1 MAAPNPLYDRLRFD
15 DKEAYD
21 FILEAQGQE
30 AADAYLTKVLTEYE
44 EQKAAQQFEAEKKAR
59 IEAEKKGQT
68 IPFVPRTPAADEY
81 KIQRQQ
87 LEALGMPVPDFMMVP
102 EGAGLTGPEAQQAS
116 ETAGGFD
123 VQQDFQR
130 QLPGI
135 DPQGPRQ
142 IPMDEVITLR
152 REQIPTPYD
161 IRAQA
166 DKVIS
171 SINIQQNYLGL
182 PTYQEVED
190 KIYEALKADY
200 EATTGKRIRIGD
212 MFEHE
217 VAILE
222 YDLRQIAAEKARQFE
237 TSDKFATSSVEG
249 EFGYDRPRQAG
260 DPFNMQPSV
269 SKETAG
275 RLQVEPDLAGTE
287 SWMVDLNPWM
297 EGETDLGSLALLWES
312 LMPQTIVS
320 PQQAEQQK
328 RQKEQIQQ
336 NFLDEMA
343 KSAKQ
348 RKPDAFE
355 RAERLGG
362 KSYEMALQD
371 EITQSFSDLYFRQ
384 YDRLYTKYKQ
394 EGLPEEEAQAKAKKE
409 ARDIVGAN
417 VPFIPDTDEYGFTK
431 KMMEEKYRPESD
443 KTMGEQAME
452 MGGDVLTYLATN
464 EDEKTGEITESV
476 GMALIRDLNMPFR
489 LVLNPLE
496 EIMEAGA
503 GGTSG
508 QNVGDS
514 FYDLKTYDFTEETSG
529 FFPTMDAYLR
539 EVAVETARGYGLGN
553 AMANYNQT
561 ESGSDGYMIMGTVA
575 EIIMPWGTIAKGSQ
589 KLATTAIPLNKAA
602 RAMDLGADASR
613 LTRIGEGTGNPSI
626 AMALRDIGPTE
637 SFGYLSSTYSV
648 NNKIALEGAR
658 QMEALD
664 AARQYSLLM
673 SRGQVDEAQQ
683 IVSKM
688 GKDKLQEKIF
698 ADLISGTT
706 DDATR
711 FTQLDGVIDD
721 IGKQQS
727 IYGDMAREI
736 RKEGRVDLGVDNIP
750 QELGRAKGGATAEQ
764 LTERA
769 AERLAKYN
777 IEDYV
782 AFTDRMA
789 VNSEVLGK
797 HYDSVVDF
805 VDTLNKRPVR
815 ELTPEN
821 LNLPPQL
828 LRRDAEMAR
837 IMDKLRVADD
847 PGSRL
852 TEALTPQEQIYFTNR
867 MMEDFMR
874 GKLGKEGAGAFMQ
887 TSPTTKRAMMPEEL
901 RSEKGARPLAAQLIG
916 QGDTVERLTRG
927 QSMTRGAIN
936 LTTAASRYADEVLT
950 AGYAGNTATE
960 IGKKMKVVAPVGVK
974 TEMTQV
980 NRAVDRATESVLRL
994 ERSLPEAMSTYGR
1007 YSTSAEDAIYSMFVV
1022 SGKQDPTVII
1032 GMNKSGAKTLVQDA
1046 ARTQLSQ
1053 EQVLN
1058 VMRGTFPTLQKAD
1071 EAYIITQ
1078 IPTEG
1083 IGTIDQMAVFAT
1095 KMAEEMPRLK
1105 TGMVGRPVLGKT
1117 IPDVGKVMIAISGNN
1132 AARQR
1137 VSAVARAELGPLSVP
1152 VAYRTEAGERWLYG
1166 EALRYLELGYI
1177 ENTPNI
1183 ARLTDDTLEAGTLQA
1198 RARDAGM
1205 SDVRIVGS
1213 IEFGE
1218 AATEEQ
1224 MRAIRQRALVLSEVE
1239 DDIIDLAN
1247 QLRARG
1253 LELNLTPEQV
1263 SNQMRYQVE
1272 TIIDGGGQAITGVGS
1287 TQELAKLKQL
1297 YAEPETFRTIS
1308 SNVEEL
1314 SKNNPGLLNW
1324 TRKTLGLTAGDVR
1337 RSFVSGQLAGKYL
1350 YGNPSYI
1357 AENAATQMLLSTI
1370 TAPGSNRLLFK
1381 GYMTP
1386 GAIDAAS
1393 LNPPQKIRAVARTE
1407 RANEIMP
1414 GTRYTYAQIADALQ
1428 TRNLGATQQT
1438 INMGDVFLE
1447 DMVQTAARAETTT
1460 NLGNFPY
1467 FSKAATEV
1475 VEMFKYSAKNPLLK
1489 TSSSSPA
1496 QRFSIYTDY
1505 VFREQMFVGALADG
1519 KTIDEAAQL
1528 ARTAFLDYGNL
1539 PQWSK
1544 EGWFRGALYFSFAY
1558 RTAAETAKAIANPKA
1573 SANLARLARGH
1584 VAMTQY
1590 TGTYFFTGDQAL
1602 QSVFITANDADK
1614 DGFDSVNLYYRDPW
1628 MSNLMLGAQTFTY
1641 LTQAAQGDPEAS
1653 MSRGIDG
1660 ILDYLYMPALEVIQD
1675 LDPDYK
1681 KGVPPKTM
1689 YRILMAQQ
1697 MAGNIPDIFQA
1708 APGAI
1713 GANVPQDAMYYIDRY
1728 DLEVRPPSKMVPGQ
1742 PTFMGYQYRFTTKE
1756 GYNAFYLDSLF
1767 LATTGAKRMAD
1778 DATSMMIQ
1786 AGIIPAGAEFGY
1798 LENGTP
1804 VLYMLGRE
1812 RPMRLPKEWEI
1823 YDRQMRSQ
1831 QYRLRQLN
1839 KTFGEPKDT
1848 KAGDRK

>member
-1 MAAPNPLYDRLRFD
+1 
-15 DKEAYD
+15 
-21 FILEAQGQE
+21 
-30 AADAYLTKVLTEYE
+30 
-44 EQKAAQQFEAEKKAR
+44 
-59 IEAEKKGQT
+59 
-68 IPFVPRTPAADEY
+68 
-81 KIQRQQ
+81 
-87 LEALGMPVPDFMMVP
+87 
-102 EGAGLTGPEAQQAS
+102 
-116 ETAGGFD
+116 
-123 VQQDFQR
+123 
-130 QLPGI
+130 
-135 DPQGPRQ
+135 
-142 IPMDEVITLR
+142 
-152 REQIPTPYD
+152 
-161 IRAQA
+161 
-166 DKVIS
+166 
-171 SINIQQNYLGL
+171 
-182 PTYQEVED
+182 
-190 KIYEALKADY
+190 
-200 EATTGKRIRIGD
+200 
-212 MFEHE
+212 
-217 VAILE
+217 
-222 YDLRQIAAEKARQFE
+222 
-237 TSDKFATSSVEG
+237 
-249 EFGYDRPRQAG
+249 
-260 DPFNMQPSV
+260 
-269 SKETAG
+269 
-275 RLQVEPDLAGTE
+275 
-287 SWMVDLNPWM
+287 
-297 EGETDLGSLALLWES
+297 
-312 LMPQTIVS
+312 MPQTIVS
-320 PQQAEQQK
+320 PQQAEQAK

-343 KSAKQ
+343 VAAKKRDDKS
-348 RKPDAFE
+348 FE

-362 KSYEMALQD
+362 ASYTMAVQD

-384 YDRLYTKYKQ
+384 YDRLYNQYIR
-394 EGLPEEEAQAKAKKE
+394 EGIPEEEAQAKAKKE

-417 VPFIPDTDEYGFTK
+417 VPFIPDTDEYAFVKQQMTD
-431 KMMEEKYRPESD
+431 KYRPESD

-464 EDEKTGEITESV
+464 EDEQTGEITESV
-476 GMALIRDLNMPFR
+476 GMTLIRDLNLPFR

-508 QNVGDS
+508 QNVGEE

-553 AMANYNQT
+553 AMANYNKT
-561 ESGSDGYMIMGTVA
+561 ESGSDGYFIMGTAA
-575 EIIMPWGTIAKGSQ
+575 EIIMPWATIAKGTQ
-589 KLATTAIPLNKAA
+589 KLATTAIPLNKMA
-602 RAMDLGADASR
+602 RAADLGADASK
-613 LTRIGEGTGNPSI
+613 LTRIGESTNNTSI
-626 AMALRDIGPTE
+626 ARALRDIGPTE

-648 NNKIALEGAR
+648 NNKIALEAAR

-664 AARQYSLLM
+664 AARQYSMLM
-673 SRGQVDEAQQ
+673 SKGQIDEAQQ

-688 GKDKLQEKIF
+688 GKDPIQQKIF
-698 ADLISGTT
+698 TDLIMPDGGN
-706 DDATR
+706 AALHGKR
-711 FTQLDGVIDD
+711 FQVIDGIVDD
-721 IGKQQS
+721 IGKQES

-736 RKEGRVDLGVDNIP
+736 RREGRVDLGIDNVP
-750 QELGRAKGGATAEQ
+750 QELGRAGGGASTAQ

-797 HYDSVVDF
+797 HYDDVVDM
-805 VDTLNKRPVR
+805 VEELYKKPVSD
-815 ELTPEN
+815 LTPEK
-821 LNLPPQL
+821 LNLSPQL

-837 IMDKLRVADD
+837 ITDKLRVADNQS
-847 PGSRL
+847 GRL

-867 MMEDFMR
+867 IMEDFMR
-874 GKLGKEGAGAFMQ
+874 GKLGQEGAGAFMQ

-901 RSEKGARPLAAQLIG
+901 RSEKGTRPFAAQVIG
-916 QGDTVERLTRG
+916 QGDRVERLTRG

-936 LTTAASRYADEVLT
+936 LTTAASRYADEVIT
-950 AGYAGNTATE
+950 AGYAGNTARE
-960 IGKKMKVVAPVGVK
+960 VGKKMKVVAPVGVK

-980 NRAVDRATESVLRL
+980 NRAVERATESVLRL
-994 ERSLPEAMSTYGR
+994 ERSLPEAMSIYGR
-1007 YSTSAEDAIYSMFVV
+1007 YSVSKPAQAAVVAADGTITTPAIPAVQRADDAIYSMFVV
-1022 SGKQDPTVII
+1022 SGKQDPTAII
-1032 GMNKSGAKTLVQDA
+1032 GMNKTRGTQLVQDA
-1046 ARTQLSQ
+1046 RNTKLS
-1053 EQVLN
+1053 EAEVLS
-1058 VMRGTFPTLQKAD
+1058 VLRGTFPTLTKAD

-1078 IPTEG
+1078 LPSEG
-1083 IGTIDQMAVFAT
+1083 IGSVSQMAVFAT

-1137 VSAVARAELGPLSVP
+1137 VSVVARAELGPLSVP
-1152 VAYRTEAGERWLYG
+1152 VAYRTPAGEKWLYG

-1177 ENTPNI
+1177 ENTPNL

-1198 RARDAGM
+1198 RAKAAGM
-1205 SDVRIVGS
+1205 EDVRIVAS
-1213 IEFGE
+1213 LEFTE

-1224 MRAIRQRALVLSEVE
+1224 IRALRSRALVLSEVE

-1272 TIIDGGGQAITGVGS
+1272 TIIDGGGQSITGVGS
-1287 TQELAKLKQL
+1287 TKELAKLKQL

-1324 TRKTLGLTAGDVR
+1324 TRKTLGLTADDVR

-1357 AENAATQMLLSTI
+1357 TENAATQMLLSSI
-1370 TAPGSNRLLFK
+1370 TAPGSNRLMFK

-1386 GAIDAAS
+1386 GAIDAIS
-1393 LNPPQKIRAVARTE
+1393 LNPPQKIRAVARGDK
-1407 RANEIMP
+1407 ANEIMP

-1447 DMVQTAARAETTT
+1447 DMVETANRGARQAK
-1460 NLGNFPY
+1460 LGDVPY
-1467 FSKAATEV
+1467 FSKAVSETY
-1475 VEMFKYSAKNPLLK
+1475 EMFRYSAKNPLIK

-1558 RTAAETAKAIANPKA
+1558 RTAAETAKAMANPKA
-1573 SANLARLARGH
+1573 QANLARLARGH
-1584 VAMTQY
+1584 VAMAKY
-1590 TGTYFFTGDQAL
+1590 TGSYYFTGDQAL
-1602 QSVFITANDADK
+1602 QSVWITANDADQ

-1653 MSRGIDG
+1653 LSRGIDG

-1689 YRILMAQQ
+1689 YRILLAQQ
-1697 MAGNIPDIFQA
+1697 YAGNIPMIFDDGTMMGSVETMA
-1708 APGAI
+1708 GR
-1713 GANVPQDAMYYIDRY
+1713 AMSSEAVYYIDRY
-1728 DLEVRPPSKMVPGQ
+1728 DLEVRPPKKMVPGQ

-1767 LATTGAKRMAD
+1767 LATAGAKRMAD
-1778 DATSMMIQ
+1778 DATAMMIQ
-1786 AGIIPAGAEFGY
+1786 AGLVPPGSQFGY

-1804 VLYMLGRE
+1804 VLYMGLRQ

-1823 YDRQMRSQ
+1823 YDRQLRSQ
-1831 QYRLRQLN
+1831 QYRLRELN
-1839 KTFGEPKDT
+1839 KTFGEPSDT